1 MATKSALIFS
11 PFFFG
16 LLFLVSIAF
25 ISEHRGGVSGQSCS
39 PGTGSSFGA
48 KVYQGFCVDCSSYC
62 TSLPLPVGY
71 SVPNSGVKTGQ
82 CYSLYAPYPATPYL
96 CLCCVA

>member
-1 MATKSALIFS
+1 MATKSAPMLS
-11 PFFFG
+11 PLFFG
-16 LLFLVSIAF
+16 LLLLVSIAF
-25 ISEHRGGVSGQSCS
+25 FFSKVS
-39 PGTGSSFGA
+39 
-48 KVYQGFCVDCSSYC
+48 QGFCVGCTAYC